1 LIGTP
6 KRLLKAVEDDVR
18 IFQHVHRL
26 VFDEPDKTFM
36 IMDFEQLKLR
46 HKKLKKQKVHIH
58 PRAGEMF
65 LSKLLHIC
73 KGNIQLICTSAT
85 INETLK
91 GELADMGWGENYV
104 DISYTAPLTIPQ
116 GIKHCYVVANEAAGG
131 LNKLDVLVKLFS
143 KSQEKSALVFI
154 NSQAKI
160 DQFTYEL
167 RNRGF
172 TADPL
177 YKHSAGNF
185 SSFMR
190 DFRMGKIN
198 FVVGTEETVRG
209 LDFNWVQTVYN
220 LVVPKRAAEYLHMCG
235 RVGRVGKEGTAVTIV
250 DPSVEAQELLQL
262 KMTYKHLQLTA
273 NELSI

>member
-65 LSKLLHIC
+65 LSKLLHIR
-73 KGNIQLICTSAT
+73 KGNFQLICTSAT
-85 INETLK
+85 INDTLK

-143 KSQEKSALVFI
+143 KSREKSALVFI
-154 NSQAKI
+154 HSQAKI
-160 DQFTYEL
+160 DQFMYEL
-167 RNRGF
+167 CNRGF

-185 SSFMR
+185 SSFMK
-190 DFRMGKIN
+190 DFKMGKID

-209 LDFNWVQTVYN
+209 LDFNWLQTVYN
-220 LVVPKRAAEYLHMCG
+220 LFVPKRATEYLHMCG